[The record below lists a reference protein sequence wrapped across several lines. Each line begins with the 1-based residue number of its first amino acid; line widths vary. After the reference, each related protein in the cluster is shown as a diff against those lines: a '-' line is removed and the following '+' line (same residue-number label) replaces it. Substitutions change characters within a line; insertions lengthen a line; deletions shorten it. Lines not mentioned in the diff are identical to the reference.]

1 MVRQIKKLRKALN
14 CFNDDSLWSE
24 CGIEEKNTLKKCVK
38 KIEFRENN
46 SRATYLCR
54 EEERKRKYKSFSK
67 IEQNSKK

>member
-1 MVRQIKKLRKALN
+1 MWNRGKN
-14 CFNDDSLWSE
+14 YFNM
-24 CGIEEKNTLKKCVK
+24 KKCVK

-54 EEERKRKYKSFSK
+54 EDERKRKYKSFSK